1 MLSPKADS
9 FYHNEH
15 KMALGYQNPFYLK
28 QAQKK
33 HQVLYKDKAL
43 LVSKPI
49 LIPDDKFLDDT
60 LSKCVARK
68 LLNEIFKDEIASIV
82 NQVDVRVIHFEKEFL
97 KEATKFVQFFKS
109 LAKEADESLEKIM
122 VLEKENEHLLREVVS
137 QDIKLDDENVSLD
150 FQVLSLEKENEHLK
164 TVYRNLCY
172 SIKQT
177 RAQTKLK
184 TDSLQD
190 KLKDQISENA
200 KLRAQLQA
208 KFSEQKDDL
217 EVTPFPKTRF
227 IPKVVEKN
235 ELTKPITS
243 HSVPESKESKVMK
256 NKKVI
261 APGMFRINPFKH
273 SSVEEFEPNKHVR
286 ASVRKKPITASQPH
300 VIKKKDVNFNTSGL
314 SSTGVES
321 TTRSKRPQ
329 PRSNT
334 KNDRV
339 PSASKSSCLTN
350 NEENVRDL
358 SMVRQLGLF
367 QAYGRVSKAAHQ
379 LCLEVYGNCLPKFK
393 YLKDHLCPSCEQGK
407 SKKTPQKPKPIPN
420 SKNMLHIL
428 HMDLYR
434 PMRVESING
443 KRYVL
448 VIVDDYS
455 HYTWVHFLRSKD
467 EAPENAR
474 EDIRKL
480 GAKSDIGFF
489 IGSSAGT
496 SDRRTLKTSLDKESA
511 TNICRNVYYAL
522 SVSIMEPRNV
532 KEAITD
538 AGWIEAMQE
547 ELLQFKL

>member
-1 MLSPKADS
+1 
-9 FYHNEH
+9 
-15 KMALGYQNPFYLK
+15 
-28 QAQKK
+28 
-33 HQVLYKDKAL
+33 
-43 LVSKPI
+43 
-49 LIPDDKFLDDT
+49 
-60 LSKCVARK
+60 
-68 LLNEIFKDEIASIV
+68 
-82 NQVDVRVIHFEKEFL
+82 
-97 KEATKFVQFFKS
+97 
-109 LAKEADESLEKIM
+109 
-122 VLEKENEHLLREVVS
+122 
-137 QDIKLDDENVSLD
+137 
-150 FQVLSLEKENEHLK
+150 
-164 TVYRNLCY
+164 
-172 SIKQT
+172 
-177 RAQTKLK
+177 
-184 TDSLQD
+184 
-190 KLKDQISENA
+190 
-200 KLRAQLQA
+200 
-208 KFSEQKDDL
+208 
-217 EVTPFPKTRF
+217 
-227 IPKVVEKN
+227 
-235 ELTKPITS
+235 
-243 HSVPESKESKVMK
+243 
-256 NKKVI
+256 
-261 APGMFRINPFKH
+261 MFRNNPFKH

-379 LCLEVYGNCLPKFK
+379 LCLEVYGNYLEVALRRNTCFVRNLDGVDLLKGNHSTNLYTINPHEMTYASPICLMARTT
-393 YLKDHLCPSCEQGK
+393 LTK
-407 SKKTPQKPKPIPN
+407 SWQ
-420 SKNMLHIL
+420 
-428 HMDLYR
+428 
-434 PMRVESING
+434 MRVEIING

-467 EAPENAR
+467 EAPENRKPDISFLHVFGDLCYPKNAR

-480 GAKSDIGFF
+480 GVKSDIGFF

-511 TNICRNVYYAL
+511 TNICRNVYFAL

-538 AGWIEAMQE
+538 DGWIEAMQE
-547 ELLQFKL
+547 ELLQFKRLDVWELVPYPDNMKSSTLKWLFKTRLMKKKQS